1 KSTYSVHDERI
12 QTRLWVRNHKV
23 PSEIVVVAAN
33 RRAGSHAVQMAK
45 EVRDAAPSI
54 RATLPSSIDV
64 LPIYDRSQTIVNS
77 VKDVQAT
84 LLIAFGLVVLVIFLF
99 LGRATDTLIP
109 AMALPLSLDR
119 KRHV

>member
-1 KSTYSVHDERI
+1 MRF
-12 QTRLWVRNHKV
+12 WVRGHQV
-23 PSEIVVVAAN
+23 PSAIVVVAVY
-33 RRAGSHAVQMAK
+33 RRAGSNAVQVAK

-64 LPIYDRSQTIVNS
+64 VPIYDRSETIVNS